1 MKMTATV
8 LVASALMA
16 GVSSFAADRTNAT
29 EGNKSQAP
37 TTMHNQTPAMP
48 AHANDA
54 SMQNSGDGMQRN
66 NATVGNKSEAK
77 KTMQGQT
84 PAMPTHTTDGS
95 MKNSADGMQRNNAT
109 VGNKSEAKP

>member
-1 MKMTATV
+1 MKN
-8 LVASALMA
+8 SA
-16 GVSSFAADRTNAT
+16 
-29 EGNKSQAP
+29 
-37 TTMHNQTPAMP
+37 
-48 AHANDA
+48 
-54 SMQNSGDGMQRN
+54 DGMQRN